1 MLTRRTLIPAAAV
14 AALALSYGAVQA
26 QDAYNRNPVEVRAGT
41 YTLDPAHSKI
51 TWSVNHF
58 GFSTYTGQFAGGTGT
73 LTIDPKAPPA
83 AKLDVTVDARQVGT
97 LNKALDDHLKSAD
110 FLDVANHPTA
120 RFTSTRVVRT
130 GERTADVQGQ
140 LTLRGVTKPVTLK
153 ATFNQSGVNPVDKV
167 YSLGFDATA
176 KIKRSEFGVSYA
188 VPAVSDEVT
197 LHLEGEFKAKS

>member
-1 MLTRRTLIPAAAV
+1 MITRRLLIPAVV
-14 AALALSYGAVQA
+14 ALVASVGAVQA
-26 QDAYNRNPVEVRAGT
+26 QDALVRDPAQVRAGT

-51 TWSVNHF
+51 TWSVDHF

-73 LTIDPKAPPA
+73 LTIDPKAPA
-83 AKLDVTVDARQVGT
+83 ATKLDVTVDTNGVGT
-97 LNKALDDHLKSAD
+97 LNKALDDHLKSPD
-110 FLDVANHPTA
+110 FLDTANHPTA
-120 RFTSTRVVRT
+120 RFRSTQVVRT
-130 GERTADVQGQ
+130 GERTADVNGQ

-153 ATFNQSGVNPVDKV
+153 ATFNQAGTNPVDNT

-188 VPAVSDEVT
+188 VPGVSDQVT

>member
-1 MLTRRTLIPAAAV
+1 VLNRRTLFPAAI
-14 AALALSYGAVQA
+14 AALVVSVGAVQA
-26 QDAYNRNPVEVRAGT
+26 QDAFNRSPAQVRAGT

-58 GFSTYTGQFAGGTGT
+58 GFSTYTGQFAGGTGV
-73 LTIDPKAPPA
+73 LTIDPKAPA
-83 AKLDVTVDARQVGT
+83 AATLDVTVDTAAVGT

-120 RFTSTRVVRT
+120 RFRSTSVVPT
-130 GERTADVQGQ
+130 GERTADVHGQ

-176 KIKRSEFGVSYA
+176 KIKRSEFGVSYGL
-188 VPAVSDEVT
+188 PLVSDEVT